1 MSLSFD
7 FPSRF
12 LASGV
17 AVVGRR
23 VEVAWEGV
31 GVRFDASERY
41 GKNLRLK
48 LMPFQPLV
56 FASPFLSPLASCFS
70 IRMKMWIVVRD
81 VCVHC
86 HSIAQ
91 RAQTG

>member
-1 MSLSFD
+1 M
-7 FPSRF
+7 
-12 LASGV
+12 
-17 AVVGRR
+17 VGRR
-23 VEVAWEGV
+23 VEVVWEGV
-31 GVRFDASERY
+31 RSDGIERY
-41 GKNLRLK
+41 GKNPRLK

-91 RAQTG
+91 RSQTG

>member
-1 MSLSFD
+1 M
-7 FPSRF
+7 
-12 LASGV
+12 
-17 AVVGRR
+17 VGRR
-23 VEVAWEGV
+23 VEVGWEGV
-31 GVRFDASERY
+31 RSDGSERY
-41 GKNLRLK
+41 GKNPRLK
-48 LMPFQPLV
+48 LMPFQPLI

-91 RAQTG
+91 RSQTG

>member
-1 MSLSFD
+1 MGLSFD
-7 FPSRF
+7 FPSCF

-23 VEVAWEGV
+23 VEVGWEGL
-31 GVRFDASERY
+31 GSDGSERY
-41 GKNLRLK
+41 GKNPRLK
-48 LMPFQPLV
+48 LMPFQP
-56 FASPFLSPLASCFS
+56 SFLRYRFSFPLFSCFA

-86 HSIAQ
+86 HNTAQ
-91 RAQTG
+91 RARTG